1 MVDTLSING
10 SQMTVIYQGN
20 VDLKNVIMSNIYI
33 EEGGTLL
40 EWNHFRVSKNIFKVK
55 LDQVKANLTS

>member
-1 MVDTLSING
+1 MI
-10 SQMTVIYQGN
+10 VIYQGN

-40 EWNHFRVSKNIFKVK
+40 EWNHFRVSKNVFKVK
-55 LDQVKANLTS
+55 LDKVKANLTS

>member
-1 MVDTLSING
+1 
-10 SQMTVIYQGN
+10 MTVIFQGN
-20 VDLKNVIMSNIYI
+20 VDLKNVIMSNFYI